1 MSRQIRLIVCLGSGE
16 LLGALP
22 EFIVDWPWWSDVEPV
37 VEGARAAFGIETV
50 ILRLLSADS
59 PTPMSGGNVVYLA
72 ELVSDP
78 PPTVVFAPCD
88 SGILGGDQPLRA
100 PWAYPGGVA
109 ATLSWADAVLAA
121 AGRPRTGPAAQ
132 VKSWNLS
139 SVLRLPTASGDVW
152 CKSVPPF
159 LVHEGTIIAMVATD
173 DPTLVPPVLESNPA
187 TRTVLLGDVAGED
200 QYDAPV
206 ERLVEMVRRLVAL
219 QVRWAGRVDELLA
232 AGLADYRAVTLPWR
246 LGALLSRPEIRL
258 TLSTAELATLDTLL
272 ADLPRRL
279 DALAVCGLPETLVR
293 GDFHPGNWRFGD
305 DGLVL
310 LDWGDAG
317 VGHPL
322 FDLAGSFLGH
332 VPEISRDRVRVAC
345 LEAWQAEYPG
355 ADSTRAAELIE
366 PIAALRAAL
375 VYQGFL
381 DGIEPSERPY
391 HAADVPECLRRAVH
405 TAQVSN
411 AG

>member
-1 MSRQIRLIVCLGSGE
+1 M
-16 LLGALP
+16 
-22 EFIVDWPWWSDVEPV
+22 
-37 VEGARAAFGIETV
+37 
-50 ILRLLSADS
+50 
-59 PTPMSGGNVVYLA
+59 
-72 ELVSDP
+72 
-78 PPTVVFAPCD
+78 
-88 SGILGGDQPLRA
+88 
-100 PWAYPGGVA
+100 
-109 ATLSWADAVLAA
+109 
-121 AGRPRTGPAAQ
+121 
-132 VKSWNLS
+132 
-139 SVLRLPTASGDVW
+139 
-152 CKSVPPF
+152 
-159 LVHEGTIIAMVATD
+159 VHEGTIIAMVAKD

-187 TRTVLLGDVAGED
+187 TRTVLLGDIAGED

-219 QVRWAGRVDELLA
+219 QVRWADRVDELLA
-232 AGLADYRAVTLPWR
+232 AGLADYRAVTLPCR

-258 TLSTAELATLDTLL
+258 TLSTAELTTLDTLL
-272 ADLPRRL
+272 ADLPHRL

-322 FDLAGSFLGH
+322 FDLAGSFLEQ

-366 PIAALRAAL
+366 PVAALRAAL

-391 HAADVPECLRRAVH
+391 HAADVPEYLRRAVH
-405 TAQVSN
+405 AAQISN
-411 AG
+411 AN